1 MKTRIV
7 LTIAGAVLGVGV
19 LHSFAAD
26 DLPKPQAFARY
37 DAMLNRSPFAVA
49 SAPAAAPAATPNF
62 AKDLYVANVART
74 TDGDL
79 VTVASSTDKS
89 FKKYLTTKQPV
100 EGYSIDGMEW
110 SERPGA
116 STVTI
121 SKDGQSATLTF
132 NQAVLSQPPQQSI
145 QVPPQQVA
153 IPQPQ
158 AAVVGD
164 NE

>member
-1 MKTRIV
+1 MKIRII
-7 LTIAGAVLGVGV
+7 LTLAGAVLGIGV
-19 LHSFAAD
+19 LRSFAAD

-49 SAPAAAPAATPNF
+49 SAPAAVPAATPNF

-100 EGYSIDGMEW
+100 DGYSVDGIE
-110 SERPGA
+110 
-116 STVTI
+116 
-121 SKDGQSATLTF
+121 
-132 NQAVLSQPPQQSI
+132 
-145 QVPPQQVA
+145 
-153 IPQPQ
+153 
-158 AAVVGD
+158 
-164 NE
+164 